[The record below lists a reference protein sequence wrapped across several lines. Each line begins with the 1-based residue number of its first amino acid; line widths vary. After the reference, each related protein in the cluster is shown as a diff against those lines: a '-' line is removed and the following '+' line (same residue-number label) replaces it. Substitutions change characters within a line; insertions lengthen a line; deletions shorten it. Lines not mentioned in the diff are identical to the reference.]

1 MPKRGKKYTAA
12 AALINA
18 EQQYAF
24 AEAVKL
30 AKQTSV
36 TKFDA
41 TVEIHITTTADPR
54 QADQI
59 IRSTITLPAGSG
71 KTRRIAVFAEGPDA
85 ADATKAGADLV
96 GGNELIDKVAAGEI
110 DFDIAVATPDMMKS
124 LARVAKTLGPKGLMP
139 SPKAGTVTKDVAT
152 AVSELK
158 RGKIEFRTDKT
169 GIIHS
174 VIGKVSFTEAD
185 LLANLNAFVK
195 AVLDNKPTGIKGNLI
210 RTVVLATSMGPGI
223 KVDPAEALK

>member
-185 LLANLNAFVK
+185 LLTNLNAFVK